1 LLLQLKGLSKRFGG
15 LAAVDN
21 FNLEVAR
28 GEIVGLIGPNGAGKT
43 TVFNLISGLLP
54 PSGGDILLDNTSLA
68 GKKPHQIT
76 ALGVARTFQNIRLF
90 NHLPALENVMVGQYC
105 RTGTGVWQAFFR
117 TGAFRKEERDVQ
129 ERAGELLDMVGL
141 APYRDIAAAS
151 LPYGCQR
158 RLEIARALAT
168 RPVFMLLDEP
178 AAGMNEAE
186 SESLQE
192 LIRRI
197 REMGIAILI
206 IEHDMN
212 LVMSLCDRVAVLN
225 FGRKIAEGTPARVRD
240 DPEVIQAY
248 LGREEAGL
256 A

>member
-1 LLLQLKGLSKRFGG
+1 MLLQLKGVSKRFGG
-15 LAAVDN
+15 LTAVDN
-21 FNLEVAR
+21 LDLEVAR

-54 PSGGDILLDNTSLA
+54 PSGGDILLSGASLA
-68 GKKPHQIT
+68 GKKPHRIT

-90 NHLPALENVMVGQYC
+90 NHLTALENIMAGQYC
-105 RTGTGVWQAFFR
+105 RTRTGAWQAFFR
-117 TGAFRKEERDVQ
+117 TGAFRKEEREVR
-129 ERAGELLDMVGL
+129 ERAGELLAMVGL
-141 APYRDIAAAS
+141 APYRDIAAAA

-168 RPVFMLLDEP
+168 RPGIILLDEP
-178 AAGMNEAE
+178 AVGLNEAE

-192 LIRRI
+192 MIRRI
-197 REMGIAILI
+197 RETGIAVLI

-225 FGRKIAEGTPARVRD
+225 FGQKIAEGTPNRVRD
-240 DPEVIQAY
+240 DPEVIRAY
-248 LGREEAGL
+248 LGREETGL

>member
-1 LLLQLKGLSKRFGG
+1 
-15 LAAVDN
+15 
-21 FNLEVAR
+21 
-28 GEIVGLIGPNGAGKT
+28 
-43 TVFNLISGLLP
+43 
-54 PSGGDILLDNTSLA
+54 
-68 GKKPHQIT
+68 
-76 ALGVARTFQNIRLF
+76 
-90 NHLPALENVMVGQYC
+90 
-105 RTGTGVWQAFFR
+105 
-117 TGAFRKEERDVQ
+117 
-129 ERAGELLDMVGL
+129 MVGL

-168 RPVFMLLDEP
+168 RPVIMLLDEP